1 MFKEFKT
8 FISRGNVLDLAVGVL
23 IGGAFNNLVTS
34 LTKNLLS
41 PLIGL
46 FVNSINLSSIKF
58 SAGAATFT
66 VGAFLD
72 DVIRFLIMAFVIFLI
87 VKGFNHLRDRNA
99 TAESEEEPETIP
111 AEQAYLKEIRDLLA
125 AQSTHSD
132 QQS

>member
-23 IGGAFNNLVTS
+23 IGGAFKNIVTS

-46 FVNSINLSSIKF
+46 FINSINLSSIKF
-58 SAGAATFT
+58 SVGAATFT

-87 VKGFNHLRDRNA
+87 VKSFNHLRDRNV
-99 TAESEEEPETIP
+99 TAESEEESEIIP